1 MYKEPMEYK
10 KEDVSEIMNKPLK
23 ISIGKWGSDIITDE
37 ITGEIIKC
45 TLAAN
50 PPHQPAS
57 FRVKTEQG
65 EKSLS
70 VASIK
75 KFEDIYLS

>member
-1 MYKEPMEYK
+1 MYKDPMEYK
-10 KEDVSEIMNKPLK
+10 KEDISEILNKPLK
-23 ISIGKWGSDIITDE
+23 ISIGQWGSDKIIE
-37 ITGEIIKC
+37 VITGEIIKC

-57 FRVKTEQG
+57 FRVKTEKG

-75 KFEDIYLS
+75 KIEDL

>member
-1 MYKEPMEYK
+1 MYKDPMEYK
-10 KEDVSEIMNKPLK
+10 KEDVSEILNKPLK
-23 ISIGKWGSDIITDE
+23 ISIGQWGSDKITEE
-37 ITGEIIKC
+37 IFGEIIKC

-57 FRVKTEQG
+57 FRVKTKQG

-75 KFEDIYLS
+75 KFEGI